1 MGFQRQKT
9 GVFARLIR
17 TSIVIF
23 LGLALGACAYN
34 PKTGELRVATPDNLR
49 PGETWFTPRQ
59 LVDLWSGA
67 EYWDY
72 CERHPCP
79 FFISRPPDRYAP
91 RATYADLIPGSRYE
105 AATQLYGAFFQAS
118 AGGGRSVTSEGSESG
133 KGSGTTVDVSF
144 GWRQRLAGHNW
155 QALSFGATVFDRDER
170 FQAPFDDLHVKPGV
184 ILYQSYMLGPNFPG
198 FSAGQNFAPYAEVGI
213 AEANI
218 KVSADVGSATRWN
231 VAPLVGA
238 GMDYRLNSQWLIHAG
253 VRVFFFGEKNYQ
265 LAPGTTFR
273 VSDRA
278 TSATVGLIYQFDSS
292 QF

>member
-1 MGFQRQKT
+1 MR
-9 GVFARLIR
+9 GV
-17 TSIVIF
+17 
-23 LGLALGACAYN
+23 
-34 PKTGELRVATPDNLR
+34 
-49 PGETWFTPRQ
+49 
-59 LVDLWSGA
+59 
-67 EYWDY
+67 
-72 CERHPCP
+72 
-79 FFISRPPDRYAP
+79 ISRTFGIAISAIVLAAASTSAGISSAAAQSNPWGLGTTQNID
-91 RATYADLIPGSRYE
+91 E
-105 AATQLYGAFFQAS
+105 AARQLYGAYVQVG

-133 KGSGTTVDVSF
+133 KGSGTTVDFSV
-144 GWRQRLAGHNW
+144 GWRQRLARDSW
-155 QALSFGATVFDRDER
+155 QSFAFGATFFDHDER

-184 ILYQSYMLGPNFPG
+184 ILYQSYSLGPNFPG

-213 AEANI
+213 AEANL

-231 VAPLVGA
+231 VAPLVGG

-292 QF
+292 GMFRSQF